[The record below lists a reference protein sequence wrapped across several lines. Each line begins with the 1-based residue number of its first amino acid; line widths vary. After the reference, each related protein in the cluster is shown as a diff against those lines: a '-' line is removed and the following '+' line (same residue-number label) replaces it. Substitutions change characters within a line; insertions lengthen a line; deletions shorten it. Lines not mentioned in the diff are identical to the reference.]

1 MAEWQLKVPAGV
13 VPKNLPVYVAL
24 GVVAVLLLVMF
35 LTASGAP
42 SDESAAGGEQAIE
55 AAVADVRNVV
65 EPVLR
70 EGERLREDLARLEAQ
85 RQADEEARRL
95 QEDAARDGDLA
106 DARLELEGARAAL
119 LQAQRIRDEAERS
132 GLPPGAVSGDIQ
144 AALETVEER
153 ELREAIRLQ
162 EVERFALS
170 LRAPAIVAARFA
182 RVTFSEITEPAI
194 RGAFREP
201 RRLDMALVRAQLTR
215 RFVDR
220 LVGWRVS
227 PALVRSVRDARSAGR
242 VQSVALRL
250 VVEREREIGAFAS
263 RPYWEVVARV
273 DAPDGPVSFPVVDAG
288 DPKSSEPHRF
298 PAEADAR
305 AAAEAIREAG
315 VLQVASVR
323 STPSVRRAHPPF
335 TTSSLQQAAS
345 ARLKLTVGRTME
357 IAQSLYER
365 GAITYMRTDSV
376 NVSAEA
382 AAALRKQVAEA
393 HGDEYVADPPNR
405 FKAGGGA
412 QEAHEAIRPTV
423 FDRRRQPSLEG
434 DAARLYKLISRR
446 AAQSQMA
453 PARIRKDRVEAVAG
467 PWRLALAGIVVLF
480 PGFEAVWPPE
490 REDVSVPLLEEGA
503 SLRVGDVALA
513 AKRTKA
519 PKRFTQA
526 TLVRELEKRGIGRP
540 STYAQTIEVLLERGY
555 VEARRRDLAA
565 TPLGDRAAAW
575 LMRHFAE
582 LLDYSFTADLERQL
596 DEIAAGSREWTAV
609 LDAFHRRLL
618 AQVES
623 ASG

>member
-1 MAEWQLKVPAGV
+1 MRTLVVVESPAKCKTIQRYLGGNYLV
-13 VPKNLPVYVAL
+13 RASLGHLRDLP
-24 GVVAVLLLVMF
+24 
-35 LTASGAP
+35 
-42 SDESAAGGEQAIE
+42 AAGGRRKRATALGIDPEDGWKATWE
-55 AAVADVRNVV
+55 VPGGKRDVVKGLRRLAGRKGAV
-65 EPVLR
+65 VLATDCDR
-70 EGERLREDLARLEAQ
+70 EGEAIAWH
-85 RQADEEARRL
+85 L
-95 QEDAARDGDLA
+95 QQ
-106 DARLELEGARAAL
+106 L
-119 LQAQRIRDEAERS
+119 L
-132 GLPPGAVSGDIQ
+132 GGP
-144 AALETVEER
+144 
-153 ELREAIRLQ
+153 
-162 EVERFALS
+162 
-170 LRAPAIVAARFA
+170 AARFA

-227 PALVRSVRDARSAGR
+227 PALVRSVSDARSAGR

-250 VVEREREIGAFAS
+250 VVEREREIRAFAP
-263 RPYWEVVARV
+263 RPYWEVAASV
-273 DAPDGPVSFPVVDAG
+273 DAPGGPVSLPVVDG
-288 DPKSSEPHRF
+288 GNPKSSEPRRF

-305 AAAEAIREAG
+305 AAAEAVREAG
-315 VLQVASVR
+315 ALRVVSVS
-323 STPSVRRAHPPF
+323 STPAVRRPHPPF

-357 IAQSLYER
+357 IAQSLYES

-382 AAALRKQVAEA
+382 AAALRKQVAEI
-393 HGDEYVADPPNR
+393 HGAEYVADPPNR
-405 FKAGGGA
+405 FKAAGNA

-423 FDRRRQPSLEG
+423 FDPRRRPPVDG
-434 DAARLYKLISRR
+434 DAARLYELICRR
-446 AAQSQMA
+446 ATQSQMA

-467 PWRLALAGIVVLF
+467 PWRLALAGVVVLF

-503 SLRVGDVALA
+503 SLRVADVALA

-565 TPLGDRAAAW
+565 TPLGDRAVAW
-575 LMRHFAE
+575 LMRHFPE

-596 DEIAAGSREWTAV
+596 DEIATGSREWTAV

-623 ASG
+623 ASA